1 MAKLWSL
8 SELKAIN
15 WAKTVFQIPPVG
27 NTSSSPPRPF
37 VPESLGSVRE
47 KECTQPRSCGDLATL
62 GHKGLDSTESE
73 LHPRI
78 PMRISSSLIGP
89 VGYWLVSLVLASQVM
104 PSGSLAQAESAF
116 PDQSWTWRTPAEVD
130 LDLEKLEAL
139 AEQVGGSGVIV
150 RDGFMVYEWGSGATK
165 AFDWASASKPV
176 LSTLLLFA
184 DQQRLTSLD
193 TKMGWLMF
201 GGSPKD
207 SGITFYHLA
216 NNISGYSR
224 GEGPGQAW
232 AYNDLAANLFGYA
245 LAHRV
250 FRASPSDVLD
260 AMLGFLDFEDP
271 FVVSDQQYGR
281 IKSMSLRDFARLGL
295 YWLERG
301 QWNGVERMAAPY
313 FEILTSP
320 IPKGIPRTSL
330 DGPESWDFGTFGG
343 TDNQFAVG
351 PGHYAFGFWVNSNGL
366 WEEAPATLFQA
377 LGHFGRESCLI
388 IPGSSL
394 IAVGVGQWGAPGSD
408 ESSAAIQRLLD
419 ADLRGFADGFESGK
433 TLRWSATVH

>member
-1 MAKLWSL
+1 MRVSFSFRRFFSFW
-8 SELKAIN
+8 
-15 WAKTVFQIPPVG
+15 PV
-27 NTSSSPPRPF
+27 
-37 VPESLGSVRE
+37 
-47 KECTQPRSCGDLATL
+47 TL
-62 GHKGLDSTESE
+62 
-73 LHPRI
+73 
-78 PMRISSSLIGP
+78 
-89 VGYWLVSLVLASQVM
+89 VVASLVMPPGAS
-104 PSGSLAQAESAF
+104 AQAESGF
-116 PDQSWTWRTPAEVD
+116 PDQSWAWKTPEEVD
-130 LDLEKLEAL
+130 LDRATLEAL

-150 RDGFMVYEWGSGATK
+150 RDGFMVYEWGKGATK

-176 LSTLLLFA
+176 LSTLLLLA
-184 DQQRLTSLD
+184 DQKGLTSLD

-207 SGITFYHLA
+207 SGITFYDLA

-295 YWLERG
+295 FWLERG
-301 QWNGVERMAAPY
+301 QWDGVERMAAPY
-313 FEILTSP
+313 FEILGTP
-320 IPKGIPRTSL
+320 IPSGIPRTSV

-343 TDNQFAVG
+343 TDNQSAVG

-366 WEEAPATLFQA
+366 WGEAPANLFQA

-388 IPGSSL
+388 LPDSSL

-408 ESSAAIQRLLD
+408 ESRAAIQRLLD
-419 ADLRGFADGFESGK
+419 ADLRGFADGFESGE
-433 TLRWSATVH
+433 TLRWSAAVP